1 MVVVDAGPVSYTH
14 LAKGTREWWDYTK
27 QILQYRADSLT
38 QGFDLAEAA
47 DKKEQDR
54 LSRSGSLTL
63 EEEARVSRDRAA
75 RNRAFAAEVLALEG
89 ITQEKKRELHDK
101 YLEAAEQAEFEALEA
116 QTKIYDKQAEAFDEK
131 LDREET
137 LFAFR
142 KKMNG
147 VSFEEEQGYLKA
159 RTLKYRDFSE
169 QVLSMEAYTQE
180 QREKLHQE
188 YLDKAEDAE
197 RTYLENQR
205 GRLDLVAEQLKGIL
219 PFYQK
224 ASIKE
229 GGIKA
234 EYELKDGAWRNKY
247 ETAASAFLPQ
257 DYAAM
262 SAEIDRYAALMA
274 VSYTHLNRHGR
285 DRTQRGVVPGH
296 FRRGGHG

>member
-1 MVVVDAGPVSYTH
+1 M
-14 LAKGTREWWDYTK
+14 
-27 QILQYRADSLT
+27 QYRADSLT

-159 RTLKYRDFSE
+159 RC
-169 QVLSMEAYTQE
+169 V
-180 QREKLHQE
+180 
-188 YLDKAEDAE
+188 
-197 RTYLENQR
+197 
-205 GRLDLVAEQLKGIL
+205 
-219 PFYQK
+219 
-224 ASIKE
+224 
-229 GGIKA
+229 
-234 EYELKDGAWRNKY
+234 
-247 ETAASAFLPQ
+247 
-257 DYAAM
+257 
-262 SAEIDRYAALMA
+262 
-274 VSYTHLNRHGR
+274 
-285 DRTQRGVVPGH
+285 
-296 FRRGGHG
+296 